1 MQLSQ
6 SIGVYCP
13 LDGHLPQVHSIP
25 EDPGDDISKGHKY
38 MNTQRLTRVLAILTA
53 GILILSSSCTKLAP
67 TETTF
72 METSTAITSTAETT
86 MVPTLTPAPTS
97 VPTAVPTETIP
108 VTTEPVM
115 PDLGPL
121 NIANVEGVNDP
132 IDPVAQKNPDIVNI
146 LLLGIDG
153 GDGAD
158 IGHRS
163 DCMCVLSIN
172 AKDNTIKL
180 SSIMRDIKAYFPAT
194 GTWGKL
200 NAAYQ
205 YGGPGQTVNV
215 INYNFGLDIQ
225 KYLVLDFE
233 SFRATVDAIGG
244 VDIEMTAKEAQTIY
258 GSPEAQAGVN
268 HVDGFVSLIFCR
280 VRKLDS
286 DFNRV
291 ARQRRFL
298 IAVFNKLRTQDL
310 VTQYTAC
317 HNMLSIIRTNMGADE
332 LTGQIYNFALN
343 ADLNVTEY
351 TVPAADMYTSTS
363 QGTYYIKLDWDKQVP
378 ALQSFIYG
386 A

>member
-1 MQLSQ
+1 
-6 SIGVYCP
+6 
-13 LDGHLPQVHSIP
+13 
-25 EDPGDDISKGHKY
+25 
-38 MNTQRLTRVLAILTA
+38 MNTQRFTRVLAILTA
-53 GILILSSSCTKLAP
+53 STLILSSSCTKSAPAESTPVETTAAITSAIETTVAPTATPSPTSTPTPVPTETVPLP
-67 TETTF
+67 TETT
-72 METSTAITSTAETT
+72 
-86 MVPTLTPAPTS
+86 
-97 VPTAVPTETIP
+97 
-108 VTTEPVM
+108 M

-132 IDPVAQKNPDIVNI
+132 IDPVAQKDPNIENI

-153 GDGAD
+153 GDGVD

-172 AKDNTIKL
+172 TKDNTIKL
-180 SSIMRDIKAYFPAT
+180 SSLMRDIKAYFPAT
-194 GTWGKL
+194 GKWGKL

-205 YGGPGQTVNV
+205 YGGPGQAVNV

-258 GSPEAQAGVN
+258 GSPEAQAGVI
-268 HVDGFVSLIFCR
+268 HVDGFVSLLFCR

-298 IAVFNKLRTQDL
+298 IAVFKKLRTQDL

-332 LTGQIYNFALN
+332 LTGQIYNFTLN
-343 ADLNVTEY
+343 ADQNVTEY

-363 QGTYYIKLDWDKQVP
+363 SGTYYIKLNWDAQIP
-378 ALQSFIYG
+378 ALQAFIYG

>member
-1 MQLSQ
+1 MHIPYLKILS
-6 SIGVYCP
+6 ITFR
-13 LDGHLPQVHSIP
+13 
-25 EDPGDDISKGHKY
+25 KGRKY
-38 MNTQRLTRVLAILTA
+38 MNTRRFTRVLAILTA
-53 GILILSSSCTKLAP
+53 SMLILSSSCASPAP
-67 TETTF
+67 AVTTPAET
-72 METSTAITSTAETT
+72 TAITSTAQTSKT
-86 MVPTLTPAPTS
+86 PTS
-97 VPTAVPTETIP
+97 AQTSAADPTSTPTPIPTETVP
-108 VTTEPVM
+108 LPTETTM

-121 NIANVEGVNDP
+121 NVANVDGVNDP
-132 IDPVAQKNPDIVNI
+132 IDPVARIDPNVENI

-172 AKDNTIKL
+172 TKDNTIKL

-194 GTWGKL
+194 GKWGKL

-205 YGGPGQTVNV
+205 YGGPGQVVNV

-225 KYLVLDFE
+225 KYFVLDFE
-233 SFRATVDAIGG
+233 SFRAAVDAIGG
-244 VDIEMTAKEAQTIY
+244 VDVEMTAKEAQTIY
-258 GSPEAQAGVN
+258 AVPEATAGVV
-268 HVDGFVSLIFCR
+268 HMDGFVSLVFCR

-310 VTQYTAC
+310 VTQYTAS
-317 HNMLSIIRTNMGADE
+317 HNMLSIIRTNIGADE
-332 LTGQIYNFALN
+332 LTGQIYNFAQN

-363 QGTYYIKLDWDKQVP
+363 QGTYYIKLDWDKQIP
-378 ALQSFIYG
+378 ALHAFIYG

>member
-1 MQLSQ
+1 
-6 SIGVYCP
+6 
-13 LDGHLPQVHSIP
+13 
-25 EDPGDDISKGHKY
+25 
-38 MNTQRLTRVLAILTA
+38 MNTQRFTRVLAILTA
-53 GILILSSSCTKLAP
+53 SMLLLSSSCTKLAP
-67 TETTF
+67 AETTPV
-72 METSTAITSTAETT
+72 ETTTAITSTIETT
-86 MVPTLTPAPTS
+86 KAPTPTPAPTS
-97 VPTAVPTETIP
+97 TPTPVPTETVP
-108 VTTEPVM
+108 LPTETTM

-121 NIANVEGVNDP
+121 NIANVDGINDP
-132 IDPVAQKNPDIVNI
+132 IDPVAQKDPNIENI

-172 AKDNTIKL
+172 TKDNTIKL
-180 SSIMRDIKAYFPAT
+180 SSLMRDIKAYFPAT
-194 GTWGKL
+194 GKWGKL

-205 YGGPGQTVNV
+205 YGGPGQAVNV

-244 VDIEMTAKEAQTIY
+244 VDIEMTAKEAQTVY
-258 GSPEAQAGVN
+258 GNPEAQAGVV

-298 IAVFNKLRTQDL
+298 IAVFKKLRTQDL

-317 HNMLSIIRTNMGADE
+317 HNMLSIMRTNMGADE
-332 LTGQIYNFALN
+332 LTGHIYDFALN
-343 ADLNVTEY
+343 ADQNVTEY

-363 QGTYYIKLDWDKQVP
+363 QGTYYIKLDWEAQVP
-378 ALQSFIYG
+378 ALQAFIYG

>member
-1 MQLSQ
+1 MHILYQK
-6 SIGVYCP
+6 
-13 LDGHLPQVHSIP
+13 IP
-25 EDPGDDISKGHKY
+25 SMTFRKGRKY
-38 MNTQRLTRVLAILTA
+38 MNTQRFTRVLAILTA
-53 GILILSSSCTKLAP
+53 SMLLLSSSCTKLAP
-67 TETTF
+67 AETTPV
-72 METSTAITSTAETT
+72 ETTTAITSTIETT
-86 MVPTLTPAPTS
+86 KAPTPTPAPTS
-97 VPTAVPTETIP
+97 TPTPVPTETVP
-108 VTTEPVM
+108 VPTETVPLPTETTM

-121 NIANVEGVNDP
+121 NIANVDGINDP
-132 IDPVAQKNPDIVNI
+132 IDPVAQKDPNIENI

-172 AKDNTIKL
+172 TKDNTIKL
-180 SSIMRDIKAYFPAT
+180 SSLMRDIKAYFPAT
-194 GTWGKL
+194 GKWGKL

-205 YGGPGQTVNV
+205 YGGPGQVVNV

-244 VDIEMTAKEAQTIY
+244 VDIEMTAKEAQTVY
-258 GSPEAQAGVN
+258 GNPEAQAGVV

-298 IAVFNKLRTQDL
+298 IAVFKKLRTQDL

-343 ADLNVTEY
+343 ADQNVTEY
-351 TVPAADMYTSTS
+351 TVPNADMYTSTS
-363 QGTYYIKLDWDKQVP
+363 SGTYYIKLDWEAQVP
-378 ALQSFIYG
+378 ALQAFIYG